1 MGGYLNV
8 CSRRTMLSLLFD
20 GASLLSVAAQNL
32 AVKTNAL
39 WWMTGT
45 PNIGIEIPVIETQ
58 TFQLFYGINPWKSD
72 VKSTTHWCLQPEF
85 RYWLRQRWKGW
96 FVGIHA
102 MGGEFNVENK
112 RLPLG
117 IWKGLRDNRY
127 SGWYVGGGISAG
139 YQWKLSRHWN
149 LEAAIGFGYN
159 YVEYDQYKC
168 LKCGE
173 LERSSS
179 LNYVGPTKLALN
191 IQYLF

>member
-20 GASLLSVAAQNL
+20 WASLLSVAAQNL

-45 PNIGIEIPVIETQ
+45 PNIGIEIPVIENQ

-102 MGGEFNVENK
+102 MGVS
-112 RLPLG
+112 LM
-117 IWKGLRDNRY
+117 WKTRDY
-127 SGWYVGGGISAG
+127 LWVSGKA
-139 YQWKLSRHWN
+139 
-149 LEAAIGFGYN
+149 
-159 YVEYDQYKC
+159 
-168 LKCGE
+168 
-173 LERSSS
+173 
-179 LNYVGPTKLALN
+179 
-191 IQYLF
+191 